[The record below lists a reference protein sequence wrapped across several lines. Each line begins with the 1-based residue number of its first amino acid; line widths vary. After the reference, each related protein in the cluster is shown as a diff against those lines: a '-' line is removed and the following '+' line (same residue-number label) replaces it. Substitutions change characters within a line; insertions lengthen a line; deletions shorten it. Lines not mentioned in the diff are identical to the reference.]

1 MIAEKKNALKEN
13 FKEKQPK
20 NVFVKLTKSPF
31 RGFFFFEALPH
42 FTRIYLTV

>member
-20 NVFVKLTKSPF
+20 NVFVKLTKREYEKKS
-31 RGFFFFEALPH
+31 
-42 FTRIYLTV
+42 VN